1 MNRRRCRIIDRV
13 IIVVLDSMGVG
24 ELPDAAEYGDEGSN
38 TLGNIARAVGGLNLP
53 HFESLGLGN
62 ITAIK
67 GIKPVPDCQAAWGKM
82 AEMSRGKDTTTG
94 HWELMG
100 LITEQPFP
108 VYPHGFPPELIER
121 FEQAIGRRVLGN
133 KVASG
138 TEIIDELGEEH
149 VKTGC
154 PIVYTSADSVFQI
167 AAHEEVIP
175 LEELYRICRVA
186 REMLTGPHGVARVI
200 ARPFRGEPGRFFR
213 TANRKDYSLEPPG
226 VTVFDLLA
234 KHGLETTGIGKIKD
248 IFAGRGITRHIPSK
262 NNSEGIKHIID
273 VIDSRVRGL
282 VMANLVDFDT
292 NYGHRND
299 PQGYSL
305 ALEEFDRA
313 IPDMIKR
320 LRDDD
325 ILVMTGDHGCDPTT
339 TSTDHSREYVPLL
352 VVGKRVR
359 AGTKLGVRESFADLG
374 KTVLELLGIAEEGMP
389 GRSFAG
395 LLFG

>member
-1 MNRRRCRIIDRV
+1 M
-13 IIVVLDSMGVG
+13 
-24 ELPDAAEYGDEGSN
+24 PDAAEYGDEESN
-38 TLGNIARAVGGLNLP
+38 TLGNIARAVGGLDLP

-62 ITAIK
+62 ITPIK
-67 GIKPVPDCQAAWGKM
+67 GIKPVPYCQAAWGKM
-82 AEMSRGKDTTTG
+82 AEMSCGKDTTTG

-100 LITEQPFP
+100 LVTEQPFP
-108 VYPHGFPPELIER
+108 VYPRGFPPDLIER

-138 TEIIDELGEEH
+138 TEIIDELGAEH
-149 VKTGC
+149 VSTGR

-200 ARPFRGEPGRFFR
+200 ARPFLGEPGRFVR
-213 TANRKDYSLEPPG
+213 TENRKDYSLEPPG
-226 VTVFDLLA
+226 ITALDLLV
-234 KHGLETTGIGKIKD
+234 KHGHETTGIGKIKD

-262 NNSEGIKHIID
+262 NNAAGIRHIID
-273 VIDSRVRGL
+273 VIDSQVRGL
-282 VMANLVDFDT
+282 VLANLVDFDT
-292 NYGHRND
+292 KYGHRND
-299 PQGYSL
+299 PEGYSL
-305 ALEEFDRA
+305 ALQEFDRA
-313 IPDMIKR
+313 IPEMTNR

-325 ILVMTGDHGCDPTT
+325 ILVLTADHGCDPTT
-339 TSTDHSREYVPLL
+339 CSTDHSREYVPLL

-359 AGTKLGVRESFADLG
+359 GGTNLGVRESFADLG
-374 KTVLELLGIAEEGMP
+374 KTVLELLGVEGEGMP
-389 GRSFAG
+389 GQSFAG

>member
-1 MNRRRCRIIDRV
+1 MNRRRCKIIDRV
-13 IIVVLDSMGVG
+13 IVVVLDSMGVG

-38 TLGNIARAVGGLNLP
+38 TLGNIARALGGLNLP

-62 ITAIK
+62 ITAIE
-67 GIKPVPDCQAAWGKM
+67 GVKPVPDCQAAWGKM
-82 AEMSRGKDTTTG
+82 AERSRGKDTTTG

-108 VYPHGFPPELIER
+108 VYPRGFPPDLIER

-149 VKTGC
+149 VKTGR

-175 LEELYRICRVA
+175 LEELYHICRTA
-186 REMLTGPHGVARVI
+186 REMLTGVHGVARVI
-200 ARPFRGEPGRFFR
+200 ARPFRGEPGRFAR
-213 TANRKDYSLEPPG
+213 TENRKDFSLEPPG
-226 VTVFDLLA
+226 VTVLDLLV
-234 KHGLETTGIGKIKD
+234 KHGYETTGIGKIKD

-262 NNSEGIKHIID
+262 NNTEGISHIID
-273 VIDSRVRGL
+273 VIDSQVRGL
-282 VMANLVDFDT
+282 VLANLVDFDMK
-292 NYGHRND
+292 YGHRND

-313 IPDMIKR
+313 LPDIIGR

-325 ILVMTGDHGCDPTT
+325 ILVITADHGCDPTT
-339 TSTDHSREYVPLL
+339 ASTDHSREYVPLL
-352 VVGKRVR
+352 VAGEKVR
-359 AGTKLGVRESFADLG
+359 AGTRLGVRESFADLG
-374 KTVLELLGIAEEGMP
+374 KTVLELLGVSGEGMP
-389 GRSFAG
+389 GQSFAG
-395 LLFG
+395 LLLG

>member
-1 MNRRRCRIIDRV
+1 
-13 IIVVLDSMGVG
+13 MGVG
-24 ELPDAAEYGDEGSN
+24 ELPDAAEYGDAGSN

-62 ITAIK
+62 IAAIE
-67 GIKPVPDCQAAWGKM
+67 GVQPLPDCQAAWGKM
-82 AEMSRGKDTTTG
+82 AERSCGKDTTTG

-108 VYPHGFPPELIER
+108 VYPHGFPPDLIER
-121 FEQAIGRRVLGN
+121 FERAIGRRVLGN

-149 VKTGC
+149 VNTGR

-175 LEELYRICRVA
+175 LDELYRICQIA

-213 TANRKDYSLEPPG
+213 TTNRKDYSLEPPG
-226 VTVFDLLA
+226 VTALDLLV
-234 KHGLETTGIGKIKD
+234 KHGRETTGIGKIND
-248 IFAGRGITRHIPSK
+248 IFAGRGITRYIPSK
-262 NNSEGIKHIID
+262 NNSEGIKNIID

-299 PQGYSL
+299 PHGYSL

-313 IPDMIKR
+313 IPDMTKR
-320 LRDDD
+320 LRDED
-325 ILVMTGDHGCDPTT
+325 ILILTGDHGCDPTT
-339 TSTDHSREYVPLL
+339 CSTDHSREYVPLL

-359 AGTKLGVRESFADLG
+359 AGTSLGVRESFADLG
-374 KTVLELLGIAEEGMP
+374 KTVLELLDVPGEGIP
-389 GRSFAG
+389 GRSFAD
-395 LLFG
+395 LLLG